1 MLRVTDV
8 LTRNLINAA
17 ANQDRKDGRRS
28 KDINDGPIIQKLI
41 ESIRSCGVP
50 FKIRSADKKVFSF
63 TSLVGGDKLK
73 LLKKMPEK
81 IKQCQPT
88 DIADKVKKLWEV
100 SAAKRFNKHSY
111 CNFRTLINSMQL

>member
-73 LLKKMPEK
+73 LLKKNARENQTVP
-81 IKQCQPT
+81 
-88 DIADKVKKLWEV
+88 AN
-100 SAAKRFNKHSY
+100 RH
-111 CNFRTLINSMQL
+111 R

>member
-28 KDINDGPIIQKLI
+28 KNINDGPMIQKLV
-41 ESIRSCGVP
+41 EAIRSCGVP
-50 FKIRSADKKVFSF
+50 FRITNGDKKVFCF

-73 LLKKMPEK
+73 LL
-81 IKQCQPT
+81 IKSPKNEPVP
-88 DIADKVKKLWEV
+88 A
-100 SAAKRFNKHSY
+100 SKR
-111 CNFRTLINSMQL
+111 C